1 LSTLKEQQS
10 LLFFIARPL
19 SLFVSASLSYIICHK
34 FCKRDPTLHPNV
46 YIPDAFLEKIQTI
59 LPAHLNMEDFI
70 ASCQKPLRKSIRVN
84 TLKISVEAFL
94 ERAETK
100 GWKLSPVPW
109 CDTGFWIE
117 ADESVVPLGNT
128 AEHMSGLFYIQEAS
142 SMMPV
147 SALFMNDESYDAVL
161 DTAAAPGS
169 KTTQIAALMN
179 NEGVLVANEY
189 AASRVK
195 VLHANVER
203 CGVRNA
209 ALSNFDGRVFGGWL
223 PEQFDAV
230 LLDAPCS
237 GEGTVRKD
245 EDAMK
250 NWTQASVLDIAD
262 TQKDLIESAF
272 HALKPGGVMVYST
285 CTLSTEENQQVCHH
299 LKETFGDAVEF
310 ESLENLFENA
320 EAALTEEGFLH
331 IFPQVYDCEG
341 FFVARIRKLAAV
353 EAPEVKKRMGKF
365 PFAKTSKK
373 ESTEIAQQLQSALG
387 IKLPNDSSVWL
398 RDKDV
403 WLFPNA
409 LEPMIGELR
418 FSRMGIKIAEAHK
431 NGYRWQHQVATALAT
446 GSESNAIELSIE
458 EAREWYM
465 GRDVRPQTIPEGM
478 KTGKGE
484 VLVTYQGAVIGLG
497 KWVSNRIKNGLPR
510 ELVRDKNLF

>member
-1 LSTLKEQQS
+1 
-10 LLFFIARPL
+10 
-19 SLFVSASLSYIICHK
+19 
-34 FCKRDPTLHPNV
+34 
-46 YIPDAFLEKIQTI
+46 
-59 LPAHLNMEDFI
+59 
-70 ASCQKPLRKSIRVN
+70 
-84 TLKISVEAFL
+84 
-94 ERAETK
+94 
-100 GWKLSPVPW
+100 
-109 CDTGFWIE
+109 
-117 ADESVVPLGNT
+117 
-128 AEHMSGLFYIQEAS
+128 
-142 SMMPV
+142 
-147 SALFMNDESYDAVL
+147 
-161 DTAAAPGS
+161 
-169 KTTQIAALMN
+169 
-179 NEGVLVANEY
+179 VANEY

-320 EAALTEEGFLH
+320 DAALTEEGFLH

-409 LEPMIGELR
+409 LEAMIGELR

-458 EAREWYM
+458 EA
-465 GRDVRPQTIPEGM
+465 
-478 KTGKGE
+478 
-484 VLVTYQGAVIGLG
+484 
-497 KWVSNRIKNGLPR
+497 
-510 ELVRDKNLF
+510 